1 MEIQIQI
8 HTCGNAIANTDANT
22 NTNTDINTNAN
33 TYGTT
38 NPKTCGN
45 TNVSTDKNLNAK
57 QIQIHADVARPPTLY
72 EDIPE
77 NTVYKI

>member
-22 NTNTDINTNAN
+22 IANTDINTNAN

-45 TNVSTDKNLNAK
+45 TNVSTDKSLNAK
-57 QIQIHADVARPPTLY
+57 QIQIHADVASPPTLY